1 MAKHTYYFKHD
12 FNSHNDEKIID
23 LRMSQGLEGYG
34 AFWFLIELLASAEN
48 YILENNYKRLAFSMG
63 TKEEVLKS
71 VVEDFGLFSMDVDG
85 KFWSDSLVD
94 RMNRLDEIKLKR
106 AEAGSKGGKSK
117 ANAKQLPSKEE
128 AIAKQNQAEE
138 RREEESKGKN
148 SKVKSNIEARE
159 LAFRES
165 LNEFVSDYGKE
176 TVRAFFDY
184 WTEPNKSGS
193 KMLWETNKT
202 WDLSRRMKRWANSSF
217 NSPKVSNHTNTQGA
231 PLKRLEMK
239 DIAVNS
245 DRDAKLLE
253 QMNNNQ
259 TKKGSE

>member
-1 MAKHTYYFKHD
+1 MYRGYIKLHRALLDWEWYKKPNMVFFFAHCLLRANHKEKNYKGIMVRSGEFISGRKVLSEETGLTEQQVRTCIKYLKSTNELTTTPTKGIDGKYTVFRLNNWIKYQ
-12 FNSHNDEKIID
+12 DEESINQASTRGSTKGQP
-23 LRMSQGLEGYG
+23 RANQGLTT
-34 AFWFLIELLASAEN
+34 N
-48 YILENNYKRLAFSMG
+48 
-63 TKEEVLKS
+63 
-71 VVEDFGLFSMDVDG
+71 
-85 KFWSDSLVD
+85 
-94 RMNRLDEIKLKR
+94 
-106 AEAGSKGGKSK
+106 
-117 ANAKQLPSKEE
+117 
-128 AIAKQNQAEE
+128 
-138 RREEESKGKN
+138 KN
-148 SKVKSNIEARE
+148 VKNEKNVNIEARE

-245 DRDAKLLE
+245 DRDARLLE